1 MTKSEENQ
9 ALTSSASLADE
20 MRMTREG
27 ASSAS
32 SATPIGLRMRKRTPE
47 NGPKTALT
55 MSLDLPWPGSDLNPN
70 KRHQWSALAKAKKA
84 YRARCAA
91 IARQAGV
98 GCLPP
103 GLTRLTACLTF
114 CPPDRRP
121 RDLDN
126 MLASMKAGLD
136 GLSDAIGIDD
146 RHWKLT
152 LDVGAPVTGGMV
164 LVNLEIT

>member
-1 MTKSEENQ
+1 MTSG
-9 ALTSSASLADE
+9 
-20 MRMTREG
+20 R
-27 ASSAS
+27 
-32 SATPIGLRMRKRTPE
+32 
-47 NGPKTALT
+47 PKTGSQDSPETTLT
-55 MSLDLPWPGSDLNPN
+55 MSLDLPWPGPDLSPN
-70 KRHQWSALAKAKKA
+70 RRHHWATVARAKKS

-103 GLTRLTACLTF
+103 GQTRLTVCLTF
-114 CPPDRRP
+114 FPPDRRP

-164 LVNLEIT
+164 MVNLEVA